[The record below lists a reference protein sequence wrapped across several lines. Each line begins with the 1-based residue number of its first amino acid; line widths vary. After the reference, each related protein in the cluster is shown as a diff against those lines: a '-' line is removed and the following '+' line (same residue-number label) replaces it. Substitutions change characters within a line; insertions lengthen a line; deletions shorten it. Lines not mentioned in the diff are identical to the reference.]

1 MSASFA
7 KSRQPD
13 VAAMR
18 ARRKA
23 TPRTLGAWG
32 LRISLYVS
40 MLVVL
45 VLILAPFAWL
55 VISSVASQAD
65 LITVPLKWIPE
76 HASLDRLAAL
86 ILGSTT
92 NDAAIGFRA
101 AIVNSL
107 VVVSST
113 TAIAMVTGVI
123 AAYAF
128 ARLHFPGRNYL
139 IYIFLATYMLPP
151 IAIILP
157 IYEFLSGFGL
167 LDTRIALIVVYS
179 SFVTPFVIWL
189 MRGYFEHISTELD
202 DAARVDGCSRLGALW
217 RVILPVSLP
226 GLFSTTVLAFL
237 LCWDEFFYALIL
249 TQTNESKTL
258 PIAINDFI
266 GRHSVDFGMLAAG
279 GLIAALPPVIIAFVF
294 QRYIVSG
301 LTAGG
306 VKG

>member
-1 MSASFA
+1 MAIRSG
-7 KSRQPD
+7 Q
-13 VAAMR
+13 
-18 ARRKA
+18 RKA
-23 TPRTLGAWG
+23 PFEVLGARA
-32 LRISLYVS
+32 LPISLYLS
-40 MLVVL
+40 MVVVL
-45 VLILAPFAWL
+45 ILILAPFAWL

-65 LITVPLKWIPE
+65 LITLPLKWVPE
-76 HASLDRLAAL
+76 HPTLDRLAAL
-86 ILGSTT
+86 TFGATT
-92 NDAAIGFRA
+92 NDAAIGFHA
-101 AIVNSL
+101 ALINSVIV
-107 VVVSST
+107 VTST
-113 TAIAMVTGVI
+113 TVIAMVTGVI

-128 ARLHFPGRNYL
+128 ARLRFPGRNSL
-139 IYIFLATYMLPP
+139 IYIFLVTYMLPP

-167 LDTRIALIVVYS
+167 LDTRIALVVVYS

-189 MRGYFEHISTELD
+189 MRGYFENISTELD

-217 RVILPVSLP
+217 RVVLPVSLP
-226 GLFSTTVLAFL
+226 GLFSTAVLAFL

-279 GLIAALPPVIIAFVF
+279 GLLAALPPVLIAFIC
-294 QRYIVSG
+294 QRYIISG